1 MTEVPSQLSIESPEI
16 AYSDANFRELGAVVW
31 VIDVQDDYL
40 SSINSLVNTAG
51 FLAENYP
58 RVHFEVFIHKTDG
71 LSEEYRYDA
80 FREVRQR
87 VQDELS
93 DVGFGHRE
101 VAFHQTSI
109 FDHSIYE
116 AISKV
121 VQRLLPQLPALE
133 ALLNRLCSTCGM
145 QKAYLFDTVSKI
157 YVATDAS
164 PTFLKDYE
172 VCSDYVD
179 VIVDIKALYG
189 WQAPPKNSGSVR
201 SRPMSS
207 GDTDDDGI
215 GESIVTFE
223 RNGDTYIYAR
233 EITE

>member
-1 MTEVPSQLSIESPEI
+1 
-16 AYSDANFRELGAVVW
+16 
-31 VIDVQDDYL
+31 
-40 SSINSLVNTAG
+40 
-51 FLAENYP
+51 
-58 RVHFEVFIHKTDG
+58 
-71 LSEEYRYDA
+71 
-80 FREVRQR
+80 
-87 VQDELS
+87 
-93 DVGFGHRE
+93 
-101 VAFHQTSI
+101 
-109 FDHSIYE
+109 
-116 AISKV
+116 
-121 VQRLLPQLPALE
+121 
-133 ALLNRLCSTCGM
+133 M

>member
-1 MTEVPSQLSIESPEI
+1 
-16 AYSDANFRELGAVVW
+16 
-31 VIDVQDDYL
+31 
-40 SSINSLVNTAG
+40 
-51 FLAENYP
+51 
-58 RVHFEVFIHKTDG
+58 
-71 LSEEYRYDA
+71 
-80 FREVRQR
+80 
-87 VQDELS
+87 
-93 DVGFGHRE
+93 
-101 VAFHQTSI
+101 
-109 FDHSIYE
+109 
-116 AISKV
+116 
-121 VQRLLPQLPALE
+121 
-133 ALLNRLCSTCGM
+133 M

-189 WQAPPKNSGSVR
+189 WESAVKAGGSAR
-201 SRPMSS
+201 SKPVIA
-207 GDTDDDGI
+207 DVDDDSI